1 MPRMPK
7 RRVRLTAVYEELGGG
22 WVRGRIEEIP
32 AIDAAG
38 RNRKEIELM
47 LKDELR
53 YLKEAGGP
61 LPEGVTRDAT
71 I

>member
-1 MPRMPK
+1 
-7 RRVRLTAVYEELGGG
+7 VYEDLGGG

-32 AIDAAG
+32 AILTAG
-38 RNRKEIELM
+38 RNREEAERM

-61 LPEGVTRDAT
+61 FPDGVTRDAT